1 MLDIL
6 TKILEKLLLLG
17 ATGFLG
23 RPLLNNLEKKQS
35 IKIMTHNSTFPTN
48 IQKFKGDILKKNSF
62 EKELSIDDT
71 VLNLI
76 GQISPNISKRPS
88 TVNHPV

>member
-35 IKIMTHNSTFPTN
+35 IKIMTHNSTFSTN
-48 IQKFKGDILKKNSF
+48 IQKFKGDILKKKSF
-62 EKELSIDDT
+62 ENEISNID
-71 VLNLI
+71 
-76 GQISPNISKRPS
+76 
-88 TVNHPV
+88 